1 MAKKRIH
8 QIAKELDV
16 ASADIL
22 FLAKELGLEVK
33 TASSGLTPEEEE
45 LVVLSFNETKNNE
58 DTANNDEVS
67 TSDSV
72 SDDDDKPQELED
84 KAEPSEDVEDETE
97 TSVDVEVSDNIQ
109 IIEIPS
115 KSTPEELS
123 ELINVDATQIVG
135 DLMNLGIMQSMTSE
149 LNDDEIE
156 KLLEKYD
163 LIPEI
168 IEKVEVKRSEI
179 LQLEEF
185 IDTDEELLVRS
196 PIITV
201 MGHVDHGK
209 TSLLDYIRNEKVA
222 DGEAGGITQHV
233 GAYKVDTGELG
244 ITFIDTPGHEAFT
257 QMRARG
263 ANVTDIV
270 VLVVAADDGIM
281 PQTIEA
287 INHSKAAGVPI
298 VVAVNKC
305 DLPDANPAL
314 VKADLTKYEIIAEDL
329 GGDTPVVEVSAL
341 KGDGIDDL
349 LETLSLVAEI
359 EELKSNPNANASGYI
374 IESRMEVGRGN
385 VATVVVTRGTLK
397 QGDFLYAG
405 GAFCRIKSM
414 FDHTNKIL
422 KKVIPGSPVDIIG
435 WDESPN
441 SGDQFVVVKNQKEAK
456 SKAEENKTLLKD
468 FDSSAYTVQS
478 RVSEMMK
485 LLQEGELNTIN
496 IILKADTNGSVE
508 AIKDG
513 LMKLSSDEV
522 QIQIVHSAVGGIVL
536 SDVDLAGATSSLI
549 VGFNVRPDSQA
560 RNMAQ
565 SKGIDVR
572 TYQIIYELL
581 DDITEALQG
590 EMTIKTEEAV
600 IGMVDVRTTFRA
612 PKVGVVAGSIVT
624 EGRVE
629 IDSKARLLRDGVVI
643 YEGTVTSLRRF
654 KDNVEKVLEGL
665 ECGIGL
671 TDYKDIKEGDVI
683 EILGEVEIK

>member
-33 TASSGLTPEEEE
+33 TASSGLTSEEEE
-45 LVVLSFNETKNNE
+45 LVVLSFNETKDNE
-58 DTANNDEVS
+58 NTTNNDVVS
-67 TSDSV
+67 TSDST
-72 SDDDDKPQELED
+72 SDAEDKPQEVEENADPVED
-84 KAEPSEDVEDETE
+84 AEDETE
-97 TSVDVEVSDNIQ
+97 PSVDVEVSDNIQ

-185 IDTDEELLVRS
+185 SDTDEELVVRS

-441 SGDQFVVVKNQKEAK
+441 SGDQFVVVKSQKEAK

>member
-58 DTANNDEVS
+58 NTTNNDVVG

-72 SDDDDKPQELED
+72 SDVEDKPQEVED
-84 KAEPSEDVEDETE
+84 KAEPVEDVKHDTE

-185 IDTDEELLVRS
+185 SDTDEELLVRS

-341 KGDGIDDL
+341 NGDGIDDL

>member
-16 ASADIL
+16 ASADIV
-22 FLAKELGLEVK
+22 FLANELGIEVK

-45 LVVLSFNETKNNE
+45 LVLLAFNEQNVTE
-58 DTANNDEVS
+58 DSTTNDTVEIIEETDS
-67 TSDSV
+67 TDSETQETQTDEK
-72 SDDDDKPQELED
+72 DDEKTD
-84 KAEPSEDVEDETE
+84 TE
-97 TSVDVEVSDNIQ
+97 SVDIQ
-109 IIEIPS
+109 IIEVPS
-115 KSTPEELS
+115 GCTPEELS
-123 ELINVDATQIVG
+123 SIINIDATQIVG
-135 DLMNLGIMQSMTSE
+135 DLMSLGIMQSMTSQ
-149 LNDDEIE
+149 LKDKEIE
-156 KLLEKYD
+156 TLLEKYD
-163 LIPEI
+163 LMPEI
-168 IEKVEVKRSEI
+168 VEKVEIKRSEI
-179 LQLEEF
+179 LALQEF
-185 IDTDEELLVRS
+185 QDEEQNLTVRS

-233 GAYKVDTGELG
+233 GAYKVESGDLG

-341 KGDGIDDL
+341 KGDGVDDL

-359 EELKSNPNANASGYI
+359 EELKANPNTNASGYI

-405 GAFCRIKSM
+405 GAFCRVKSM
-414 FDHTNKIL
+414 FDHTNKVL
-422 KKVIPGSPVDIIG
+422 KNVIPGSPVDIIG

-441 SGDQFVVVKNQKEAK
+441 SGDQFVAVKSQKEAK
-456 SKAEENKTLLKD
+456 AKAEQNKTLLKD
-468 FDSSAYTVQS
+468 FDSSSYTVQS
-478 RVSEMMK
+478 RVSEMMQ

-496 IILKADTNGSVE
+496 VILKADTNGSVE

-513 LMKLSSDEV
+513 LLKLSSDEV
-522 QIQIVHSAVGGIVL
+522 QIEIVHSAVGGIVL
-536 SDVDLAGATSSLI
+536 SDVDLAGATNSLI

>member
-97 TSVDVEVSDNIQ
+97 TSLDVEVSDNIQ

-179 LQLEEF
+179 LQLEKF
-185 IDTDEELLVRS
+185 SDIDEELLVRS

-441 SGDQFVVVKNQKEAK
+441 SGDQFVVVKIKKKPNQKQK
-456 SKAEENKTLLKD
+456 RTKHFLK
-468 FDSSAYTVQS
+468 
-478 RVSEMMK
+478 
-485 LLQEGELNTIN
+485 I
-496 IILKADTNGSVE
+496 
-508 AIKDG
+508 
-513 LMKLSSDEV
+513 
-522 QIQIVHSAVGGIVL
+522 
-536 SDVDLAGATSSLI
+536 LI
-549 VGFNVRPDSQA
+549 VPHTQFN
-560 RNMAQ
+560 
-565 SKGIDVR
+565 
-572 TYQIIYELL
+572 
-581 DDITEALQG
+581 
-590 EMTIKTEEAV
+590 
-600 IGMVDVRTTFRA
+600 
-612 PKVGVVAGSIVT
+612 
-624 EGRVE
+624 
-629 IDSKARLLRDGVVI
+629 
-643 YEGTVTSLRRF
+643 
-654 KDNVEKVLEGL
+654 LEFL
-665 ECGIGL
+665 
-671 TDYKDIKEGDVI
+671 K
-683 EILGEVEIK
+683 